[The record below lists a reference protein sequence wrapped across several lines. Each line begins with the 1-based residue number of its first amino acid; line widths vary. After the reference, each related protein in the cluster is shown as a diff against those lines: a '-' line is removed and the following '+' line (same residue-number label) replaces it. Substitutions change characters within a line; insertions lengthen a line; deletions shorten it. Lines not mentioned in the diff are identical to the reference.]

1 MHRSLVLLVALGW
14 LAMTA
19 AAARAEPALQVY
31 LPRVVQV
38 EGESLTLGDVVVVR
52 GDNEKLA
59 ATVAAISLG
68 RTPLSKEEITLDRPT
83 ILGRLRANGVE
94 ASQVALSGADK
105 VVVSRKEVVWPVG
118 DLVKAAEACLAK
130 DRPSPAG
137 AAWRMTRPPSEIVA
151 PAGREARLESRLV
164 AQEVT
169 GEAKVEVAVIVEG
182 RRIATQTAL
191 FRLSYVCREAVATVD
206 LAAGAV
212 MTPENVTIRTVS
224 SDVPPA
230 SDWTPPFGQVASQPI
245 RQGAVIRSAQTRAT
259 SAGVAIHRNETVV
272 MRIQGDGFLLTGM
285 GLALEDGRPGTF
297 IKVRNVDS
305 GRVITAKVAPDGA
318 VEPVFEGVK
327 S

>member
-1 MHRSLVLLVALGW
+1 MHRSFVILVGLGW
-14 LAMTA
+14 LALTATA
-19 AAARAEPALQVY
+19 AQAETALQVY
-31 LPRVVQV
+31 LPRAVQV
-38 EGESLTLGDVVVVR
+38 EGESLTLGDIAVVR

-59 ATVAAISLG
+59 ATVAAVSLG
-68 RTPLSKEEITLDRPT
+68 RAPLSKEEITLDRPT
-83 ILGRLRANGVE
+83 ILGRLRASGVE
-94 ASQVALSGADK
+94 TSQVTLSGSDK
-105 VVVSRKEVVWPVG
+105 VVVGRKEVVWPVG

-137 AAWRMTRPPSEIVA
+137 STWRMTRPPTEIVA
-151 PAGREARLESRLV
+151 PAGREARLEARLV

-169 GEAKVEVAVIVEG
+169 GEAKVEVAVIVDG
-182 RRIATQTAL
+182 RRVAAQAAL

-212 MTPENVTIRTVS
+212 MTPENVTIRTVA
-224 SDVPPA
+224 SDAPPV

-245 RQGAVIRSAQTRAT
+245 RQGAVIRSAQTRTT
-259 SAGVAIHRNETVV
+259 SVGVAIRRNEAVV
-272 MRIQGDGFLLTGM
+272 MRIQGDGFLLTGL

-318 VEPVFEGVK
+318 VEPVFEGAK